1 MLTDNQI
8 NKIADHAFSNPQR
21 PHRFNSE
28 RYGASMNIENQ
39 QDLKKAI
46 ERAADDPKSKF
57 IDRSEGGH
65 IIHQK
70 SNNFTVIADGQGG
83 GTALRDKRFDKEFD
97 RLVRQENKIRQD
109 KGIEPAEVKQGPVA
123 REQAVSQDRE
133 APSKPVGAN
142 RGEHQE
148 MRASIITALQ
158 HRHESKRPHIS
169 QEDYAAKFRQA
180 QQVTEMQANSKK
192 HKIE

>member
-1 MLTDNQI
+1 MLTDDQI
-8 NKIADHAFSNPQR
+8 NKIADHAISNPTR

-28 RYGASMNIENQ
+28 KYGPTMNIENQ
-39 QDLKKAI
+39 ADLKKAI
-46 ERAADDPKSKF
+46 ERAADDPKSTVV
-57 IDRSEGGH
+57 DRSDGGH
-65 IIHQK
+65 LIRQP
-70 SNNFTVIADGQGG
+70 STNFTVIADGQGG
-83 GTALRDKRFDKEFD
+83 GTALRDKGFEKDFD

-142 RGEHQE
+142 RGEYQE
-148 MRASIITALQ
+148 MRASIMTALES
-158 HRHESKRPHIS
+158 RHERKRPHIS

-180 QQVTEMQANSKK
+180 QQVTENQANSKK